1 MIRFKGIDS
10 LLFLLFAVLSDT
22 GRHLRPDIQVF
33 FLEGKNNSSAHSS
46 RSTVRFLPS

>member
-22 GRHLRPDIQVF
+22 RRHLRPGIQLF
-33 FLEGKNNSSAHSS
+33 FLKGKNNS
-46 RSTVRFLPS
+46 